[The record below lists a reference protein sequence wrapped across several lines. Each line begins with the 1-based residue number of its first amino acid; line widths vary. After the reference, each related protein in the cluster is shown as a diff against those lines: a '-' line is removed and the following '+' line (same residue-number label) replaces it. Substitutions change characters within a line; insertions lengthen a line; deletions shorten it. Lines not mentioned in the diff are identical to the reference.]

1 MRITE
6 RQRERE
12 RAGRVHR
19 QSLVGC
25 CLYLKRASQKT
36 RQKAYAKVIPPL
48 SGGAAERGETGLVRQ
63 EASYNYAINLATL
76 ILANFFFFAVVV
88 ACNLSSYNNN
98 SAASALSLAHTR
110 ASPCTLYLENWFRK
124 QRLRQ
129 RRRSDN
135 DNDYERQQRAR

>member
-1 MRITE
+1 M
-6 RQRERE
+6 QKSF
-12 RAGRVHR
+12 H
-19 QSLVGC
+19 L
-25 CLYLKRASQKT
+25 CL
-36 RQKAYAKVIPPL
+36 
-48 SGGAAERGETGLVRQ
+48 GGGGVAAEQGETRLVRQ

-76 ILANFFFFAVVV
+76 ILANFFFAVVV

-135 DNDYERQQRAR
+135 DNDNDNERQQRAR